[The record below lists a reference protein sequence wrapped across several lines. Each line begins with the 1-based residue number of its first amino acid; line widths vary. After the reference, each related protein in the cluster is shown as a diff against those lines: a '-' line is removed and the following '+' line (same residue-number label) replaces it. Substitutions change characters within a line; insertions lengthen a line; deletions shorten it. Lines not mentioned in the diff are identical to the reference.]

1 MNVAYLLIGGNL
13 GDRLGYL
20 KEAIAN
26 ISSQCGTIKQLS
38 AVYESESWGNL
49 NQPNYLNQALELH
62 TELDPHA
69 LLKCTMSIE
78 DSLGR
83 TREGLYGPRT
93 VDIDILYF
101 NDLMIQDNL
110 LTIPHPRISERKF
123 VLIPMNEIAE
133 MHYDPII
140 KLTVN
145 EMIKIC
151 KDNLSVHL
159 YK

>member
-20 KEAIAN
+20 KEAITN

-49 NQPNYLNQALELH
+49 NQPNYLNQALELQ